1 MAQGA
6 APQKKGMGVD
16 GAPLPSGIRAREKAV
31 VGGCIVQNVLSFL
44 VLTSTTSAVCTS
56 CSCPASSSHRP
67 RAPCSSSEELAISV
81 SEYEEAA

>member
-1 MAQGA
+1 MEIFVAQGA

-31 VGGCIVQNVLSFL
+31 VGGCIAQKNVLSFL

-56 CSCPASSSHRP
+56 
-67 RAPCSSSEELAISV
+67 
-81 SEYEEAA
+81 